1 MIAFYDDMRCEVE
14 YDGYNPITDQ
24 HELTVFVP
32 EYLSADDEMD
42 LATQIT
48 DLFVSNVLK
57 PALRDM
63 FSKFGLPAGIVLTQD
78 YDLLVGF
85 ELIGNKNVQPYQN

>member
-1 MIAFYDDMRCEVE
+1 MIVFFEDMRCEVE
-14 YDGYNPITDQ
+14 YDGYNPITDN

-32 EYLSADDEMD
+32 EYLSLDDEMD
-42 LATQIT
+42 LATQLT
-48 DLFVSNVLK
+48 ELFVSNVLK

-63 FSKFGLPAGIVLTQD
+63 FSKFGLPAGIVLKQD

-85 ELIGNKNVQPYQN
+85 ELIGDKNVQPYQN